1 MTVKQHIIA
10 SLLLAGLLTAGTGTG
25 TETECT
31 ADDLALLK
39 RASRAFSDVAKQA
52 IPAVVFIQVEK
63 VVEVGGGAQG
73 PYLNDP
79 FNFFGDDFLER
90 FFGGRPQRGA
100 PQRRRQV
107 MGQGSGFL
115 ISKDGYI
122 LTNNHVV
129 GDADRILVTLH
140 DGREFTATR
149 IGSDPKSEVAVIRIE
164 GDDFPFVGLGDS
176 DALEIGEWVIAIG
189 NPFGLSETLT
199 VGVVS
204 AKGRSNIGIAEYEDF
219 IQTDA
224 AINPGNSGGP
234 MLSLDG
240 KVVGINTAIYSQ
252 SGGYMGIG
260 FAVPIN
266 MARAIKDQLVATGSV
281 VRGFLGIQLNPQEMD
296 EDLAASF
303 GLPRTGGVLVA
314 EVIPDSP
321 ADRAGL
327 LAGDIILELAGEP
340 VSNSGAFRNRVALL
354 EPETQVELR
363 VFRNGKE
370 IDLNVTIGTLS
381 GDGVALG
388 AERTAETI
396 GLAVQDLNAEL
407 ARRFGFDYDQGVI
420 ITGVE
425 PGSAA
430 ARAGL
435 RPGFVITAVNDSA
448 VLNTQDFYDA
458 LAAARPAGL
467 VRFRVKSQR
476 YTWYVVIRLD

>member
-1 MTVKQHIIA
+1 MMTAKRNIVTA
-10 SLLLAGLLTAGTGTG
+10 LLLAGLLTAGTGTG
-25 TETECT
+25 TEGMTE
-31 ADDLALLK
+31 DLALLK

-52 IPAVVFIQVEK
+52 IPGVVFIQVEK
-63 VVEVGGGAQG
+63 VVEMGGAQG

-79 FNFFGDDFLER
+79 FGFFGDDFMER
-90 FFGGRPQRGA
+90 FFGGRPQRGT
-100 PQRRRQV
+100 PRRRRQV

-115 ISKDGYI
+115 VSKDGYI

-129 GDADRILVTLH
+129 GDADRIIVTLH

-164 GDDFPFVGLGDS
+164 GNDFPYLELGDS

-234 MLSLDG
+234 MLNLEG
-240 KVVGINTAIYSQ
+240 KAVGINTAIYSQ

-266 MARAIKDQLVATGSV
+266 MAKAIKNQLVATGSV

-303 GLPRTGGVLVA
+303 GLPRAGGILVA
-314 EVIPDSP
+314 EVIPESP
-321 ADRAGL
+321 AERAGL
-327 LAGDIILELAGEP
+327 EAGDIILALDGEP
-340 VSNSGAFRNRVALL
+340 VSDSGAFRNRVAML
-354 EPETQVELR
+354 EPDTEVELR

-370 IDLNVTIGTLS
+370 IELDVTIGTLPEDGMATGS
-381 GDGVALG
+381 G
-388 AERTAETI
+388 RTAEEI
-396 GLAVQDLNAEL
+396 GLSIQDLNAEL
-407 ARRFGFDYDQGVI
+407 ARRFGFDYDEGVM
-420 ITGVE
+420 ITGVQ

-430 ARAGL
+430 AQAGL
-435 RPGFVITAVNDSA
+435 RAGFLITAVDGTA
-448 VLNTQDFYDA
+448 VQNTREFYDA
-458 LAAARPAGL
+458 LAAAEKNGL
-467 VRFRVKSQR
+467 VRFRVKSRR